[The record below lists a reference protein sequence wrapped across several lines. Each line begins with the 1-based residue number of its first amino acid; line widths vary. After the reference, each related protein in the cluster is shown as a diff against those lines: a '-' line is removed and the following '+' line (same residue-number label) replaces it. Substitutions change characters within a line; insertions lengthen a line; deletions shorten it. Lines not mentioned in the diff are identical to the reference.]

1 MEIKNNN
8 GCIAFWQ
15 KWLGLTNWFILS
27 ESIDKK
33 QVLYDKDVPKKD
45 RYFVGV
51 HIDNKSEI
59 ATIYHDRNLNHEY
72 VLHELLHIRFPKFTE
87 EQVNERCDNILN
99 MTMCGINPLKAKHL
113 Y

>member
-1 MEIKNNN
+1 MMKNNN
-8 GCIAFWQ
+8 GYITFWQ
-15 KWLGLTNWFILS
+15 KWLGLTNWSILS

-33 QVLYDKDVPKKD
+33 QVLYDEDVPKKD

-59 ATIYHDRNLNHEY
+59 ATIYHDRKLNHEY

-87 EQVNERCDNILN
+87 EQVNKRCDNILN
-99 MTMCGINPLKAKHL
+99 ITMGGIIPLQAKHL

>member
-1 MEIKNNN
+1 MMKNNN
-8 GCIAFWQ
+8 GYITFWQ
-15 KWLGLTNWFILS
+15 KWLGLASWSILS

-51 HIDNKSEI
+51 HIDDKI
-59 ATIYHDRNLNHEY
+59 KVATIYHDRKLTHEY

-87 EQVNERCDNILN
+87 EQVNERCDKILN
-99 MTMCGINPLKAKHL
+99 MTMGGIIPIQAKHL

>member
-1 MEIKNNN
+1 MMKNN
-8 GCIAFWQ
+8 GGHIAFWQ
-15 KWLGLTNWFILS
+15 KWLGLTNWSIVS

-51 HIDNKSEI
+51 HIDDKI
-59 ATIYHDRNLNHEY
+59 KVATIYNDRKLTHEY

-87 EQVNERCDNILN
+87 EQVNERCEKILN
-99 MTMCGINPLKAKHL
+99 MTMGGIIPIQAKHL